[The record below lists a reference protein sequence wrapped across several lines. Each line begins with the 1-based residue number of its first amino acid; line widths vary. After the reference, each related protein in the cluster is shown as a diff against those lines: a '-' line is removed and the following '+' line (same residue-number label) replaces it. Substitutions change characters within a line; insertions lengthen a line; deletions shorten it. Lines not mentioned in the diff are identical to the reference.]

1 MDIHQNYHELLV
13 AVEGVAG
20 TGQSD
25 FRTYRAEKTYAVSA
39 GKWYFELEVLTYG
52 PLRVGWAKAD
62 FKPGC
67 QLGADD
73 CSWAFDGYR
82 VSHI

>member
-1 MDIHQNYHELLV
+1 MVGKAFDCLNELTLT
-13 AVEGVAG
+13 AIL
-20 TGQSD
+20 QI
-25 FRTYRAEKTYAVSA
+25 R
-39 GKWYFELEVLTYG
+39 YFEFEVLTAG
-52 PLRVGWAKAD
+52 PMRVGWGKAD

-82 VSHI
+82 VS